1 MVPDAD
7 EFSKYLGALAGAP
20 QVYPLNTMA
29 HYFQKAKGEHML
41 VEELLNCF
49 TVTSVSASHREIASV
64 PWRRVY
70 TTNYDNCFERAASE
84 VKRIW
89 TPISTDVGVSA
100 ALNRVV
106 HINGH
111 IFNLEIGNLDSQIK
125 LTHSSYSID
134 NFQDSQW
141 SQQLRQDFDAAKA
154 VVFIGY
160 SLADLD
166 VSRILRNL
174 GELRNK
180 TVFIVS
186 PNDDAVSNSLLED
199 YGRVFSLGIDRFAEL
214 CSIVEPVKNGGAHEY
229 TWLRKYIEPQE
240 YIKPRDK
247 DCFNLLTKGILK
259 DEHLGWSLSNDG
271 DPENNYAVKRDHIN
285 FLLKQ
290 ISDGVDGFSYIVA
303 WETGSPC

>member
-1 MVPDAD
+1 MENCGKVLEAMEITEAISLAKAGKAVLFTGAGFSCGAKNSVESLGNMVPNADA
-7 EFSKYLGALAGAP
+7 FSKYLGALAGAS
-20 QVYPLNTMA
+20 QDYPLNTMA

-49 TVTSVSASHREIASV
+49 TITSVSDSHREIASI

-84 VKRIW
+84 VKRTW
-89 TPISTDVGVSA
+89 TPISTDSGVSA

-111 IFNLEIGNLDSQIK
+111 IFNLEIGTLDSQIK
-125 LTHSSYSID
+125 LTHSSYSIE

-186 PNDDAVSNSLLED
+186 PNDDAVISVCQKTPRQSPIS
-199 YGRVFSLGIDRFAEL
+199 RRF
-214 CSIVEPVKNGGAHEY
+214 I
-229 TWLRKYIEPQE
+229 I
-240 YIKPRDK
+240 
-247 DCFNLLTKGILK
+247 FN
-259 DEHLGWSLSNDG
+259 
-271 DPENNYAVKRDHIN
+271 
-285 FLLKQ
+285 
-290 ISDGVDGFSYIVA
+290 
-303 WETGSPC
+303 